1 MKKQDFTTIQL
12 KKDLVLKLKKIK
24 MYPRETYEETI
35 ERMIKNE
42 TKNATIDQY
51 DKFLNEVQ
59 KQKMKD
65 LWDNEEDE
73 AWNEV

>member
-12 KKDLVLKLKKIK
+12 RKDLVSKLKKIK
-24 MYPRETYEETI
+24 RYPRETYEETI
-35 ERMIKNE
+35 ERMIENE

-51 DKFLNEVQ
+51 DKFLHEAQ
-59 KQKMKD
+59 KQKMKE

>member
-12 KKDLVLKLKKIK
+12 KKDLVSKLKKLK

-35 ERMIKNE
+35 ERMIENE

-51 DKFLNEVQ
+51 DKFLHEVQ

-73 AWNEV
+73 AWDEI

>member
-51 DKFLNEVQ
+51 DKFLHEVQ

>member
-12 KKDLVLKLKKIK
+12 KKDLVSKLKKLK

-35 ERMIKNE
+35 ERMIENE

-51 DKFLNEVQ
+51 DKFLHETQ
-59 KQKMKD
+59 KQKMKE

>member
-12 KKDLVLKLKKIK
+12 KKDLVSKLKKIK
-24 MYPRETYEETI
+24 RYPRETYEETI
-35 ERMIKNE
+35 ERMIQNE

-51 DKFLNEVQ
+51 DKFLHEAQ

>member
-12 KKDLVLKLKKIK
+12 KRDIVSKLKQIK
-24 MYPRETYEETI
+24 RYPRETYEETI
-35 ERMIKNE
+35 ERLIENE
-42 TKNATIDQY
+42 TKNAAKDQY
-51 DKFLNEVQ
+51 DKFLNEAQ

>member
-12 KKDLVLKLKKIK
+12 KRDLVSKLKKIK

-42 TKNATIDQY
+42 IKNAAIDQY
-51 DKFLNEVQ
+51 DKFLHEAQ
-59 KQKMKD
+59 KQKMKE
-65 LWDNEEDE
+65 LWDNQEDE

>member
-12 KKDLVLKLKKIK
+12 KRDLVSKLKEIK
-24 MYPRETYEETI
+24 RYPRETYEETI
-35 ERMIKNE
+35 ERLIKNE
-42 TKNATIDQY
+42 TNNVAIDQY
-51 DKFLNEVQ
+51 DKFLHEAQ

>member
-12 KKDLVLKLKKIK
+12 KKDLVSKLKKIK
-24 MYPRETYEETI
+24 RYPRETYEETI
-35 ERMIKNE
+35 ERMIENE

-51 DKFLNEVQ
+51 DKFLHEAQ
-59 KQKMKD
+59 KQKMKE

>member
-12 KKDLVLKLKKIK
+12 KKDLVSKLKKIK
-24 MYPRETYEETI
+24 RYPRETYEETI
-35 ERMIKNE
+35 ERMIQNE

-51 DKFLNEVQ
+51 DKFLHEAQ
-59 KQKMKD
+59 KQKMKE

>member
-73 AWNEV
+73 AWDEI

>member
-12 KKDLVLKLKKIK
+12 KRDIVSKLKQIK
-24 MYPRETYEETI
+24 RYPRETYEETI
-35 ERMIKNE
+35 ERLIENE
-42 TKNATIDQY
+42 TKNAAKDQY
-51 DKFLNEVQ
+51 DKFLHEAQ